1 MDERMRIAF
10 GGLHTEC
17 STFNPLL
24 MQTDDF
30 RIQRGDALLAQAEF
44 APLRAFNA
52 NFLPT
57 LHARAV
63 PGGPISR
70 TTYESLKTE
79 FLDRLA
85 ALANVDGLYLAM
97 HGASFVEGMEDA
109 EGDWITAARRAV
121 GPNMPISV
129 SYDLH
134 GNVSQRIIDAIDMF
148 SAYRTAPHID
158 VEATKSRSVAM
169 LLRCL
174 QTGVRPGVAWAKMP
188 VLLPGERT
196 STQDEPARGLYA
208 GLAALEASDEIWD
221 AALMVGYVWAD
232 EPRATASAIITG
244 TDRQAMLNSAST
256 LATSYWQARRE
267 FRFGSVTGTL
277 AECLEMADASK
288 TSPVILAESGDN
300 PTGGGVG
307 DRAEVLAALL
317 ERKATG
323 VLLAG
328 IADRPATEAC
338 YAAGEGAMLNL
349 QIGATLDPAG
359 SAPVSVHA
367 RVRRLAEAEAAERM
381 AVVEIGGI
389 EIVLTARRRPFHDFS
404 DFTCLGLDP
413 RQVRLL
419 VVKSGY
425 LSPDLAP
432 IAAPNLMALTPGV
445 VDQDVTRAPRRRVKR
460 PCFPFD
466 AEFDWE
472 PQPMLSARFSDTG
485 A

>member
-148 SAYRTAPHID
+148 CGNVVALSANR
-158 VEATKSRSVAM
+158 
-169 LLRCL
+169 
-174 QTGVRPGVAWAKMP
+174 
-188 VLLPGERT
+188 
-196 STQDEPARGLYA
+196 
-208 GLAALEASDEIWD
+208 
-221 AALMVGYVWAD
+221 
-232 EPRATASAIITG
+232 
-244 TDRQAMLNSAST
+244 
-256 LATSYWQARRE
+256 
-267 FRFGSVTGTL
+267 
-277 AECLEMADASK
+277 
-288 TSPVILAESGDN
+288 
-300 PTGGGVG
+300 
-307 DRAEVLAALL
+307 
-317 ERKATG
+317 
-323 VLLAG
+323 
-328 IADRPATEAC
+328 
-338 YAAGEGAMLNL
+338 
-349 QIGATLDPAG
+349 
-359 SAPVSVHA
+359 
-367 RVRRLAEAEAAERM
+367 
-381 AVVEIGGI
+381 
-389 EIVLTARRRPFHDFS
+389 
-404 DFTCLGLDP
+404 
-413 RQVRLL
+413 
-419 VVKSGY
+419 
-425 LSPDLAP
+425 
-432 IAAPNLMALTPGV
+432 
-445 VDQDVTRAPRRRVKR
+445 RAPRRGVGKDAGAATRRAHQHTRRTCARALRRVGR
-460 PCFPFD
+460 AGGIGRNLGC
-466 AEFDWE
+466 
-472 PQPMLSARFSDTG
+472 G
-485 A
+485 ADGRLRLGR

>member
-1 MDERMRIAF
+1 MRIAF

-24 MQTDDF
+24 MKTEDF
-30 RIQRGDALLAQAEF
+30 RILRGDQVLDHAEF
-44 APLRAFNA
+44 APLRQFDAA
-52 NFLPT
+52 FLPT

-70 TTYESLKTE
+70 EAYESIKGE

-85 ALANVDGLYLAM
+85 ATGDIDGLYLAM
-97 HGASFVEGMEDA
+97 HGASFVDGMEDA
-109 EGDWITAARRAV
+109 EGDWISAARALV
-121 GPNMPISV
+121 GPGVPVTV

-134 GNVSQRIIDAIDMF
+134 GNVSQRVIDSIDMF

-174 QTGVRPGVAWAKMP
+174 QTGVRPGVAWAKVP

-196 STQDEPARGLYA
+196 STQDAPAKRLYA
-208 GLAALEASDEIWD
+208 GLAEIEAPDAVWD

-232 EPRATASAIITG
+232 EARATASAVITG
-244 TDRQAMLNSAST
+244 TDRVAMLDAAAF
-256 LATSYWQARRE
+256 LARKYWQARRE
-267 FRFGSVTGTL
+267 FGFGSITGSLSDCL
-277 AECLEMADASK
+277 AMAAAST
-288 TSPVILAESGDN
+288 TSPVIVAESGDN

-307 DRAEVLAALL
+307 DRADVLAALV
-317 ERKATG
+317 ERNVED
-323 VLLAG
+323 VLVAG
-328 IADRPATEAC
+328 IADLPATEAC
-338 YAAGEGAMLNL
+338 YEAGVGATLGL
-349 QIGATLDPAG
+349 RIGASLDPAG
-359 SAPVSVHA
+359 SRPVLAQA
-367 RVRRLAEAEAAERM
+367 RVRVLAEAEMAAERM

-389 EIVLTARRRPFHDFS
+389 DVVLTARRRPFHNFEDFS
-404 DFTCLGLDP
+404 CLGLDP
-413 RQVRLL
+413 RRVRLL

-432 IAAPNLMALTPGV
+432 IAAPSLMALTPGV
-445 VDQDVTRAPRRRVKR
+445 VDQDVTRAPRFYVKR

-466 AEFDWE
+466 DAFDWE
-472 PQPMLSARFSDTG
+472 PRPVLSARFGGTS